1 MQEHYRA
8 IAQRE
13 KIEKESRR
21 FLGRKLSYLQLSDK
35 YGLTTVVNR
44 KRAGLP
50 PLSIGPGR
58 EELGRPVEIS
68 PAEATDLDLEQDL
81 PEDLLTEPLDLCS
94 VTQLPQRLAQ
104 LEVQPNTISTIFPKH
119 KHLMIKRSQRCRR
132 CEHNLSKPEYNPT
145 SIKFKIQ
152 LAAYYHVPDIVIYRI
167 GELVPGKVAQLVIKV
182 TNPTNTGTTLEFLS
196 LSKVR
201 ELKEA
206 EKEDEK
212 DDKPVSAINPLRQP
226 SIVTALDQS
235 IGLATAQI
243 ALPTSKVTTC
253 TTMIFLIKYHP
264 QVYLPPRDDAAEF
277 DDGGVDLAGH
287 VDDRELVVWRKSNK
301 VGLRLEVTPTIGG
314 EQVVGFGIQYHYTN
328 TVFALGKED
337 YFLFQYLAKQTTDYF
352 Q

>member
-1 MQEHYRA
+1 MVA
-8 IAQRE
+8 
-13 KIEKESRR
+13 
-21 FLGRKLSYLQLSDK
+21 
-35 YGLTTVVNR
+35 R

-50 PLSIGPGR
+50 PLSLGPGR
-58 EELGRPVEIS
+58 EELGRPVEIC

-81 PEDLLTEPLDLCS
+81 PMDLLTEPLDLCS

-104 LEVQPNTISTIFPKH
+104 LEVQPDNIATIFPRH

-152 LAAYYHVPDIVIYRI
+152 LAAYYHVPDIVIYRV

-196 LSKVR
+196 ISKLR

-206 EKEDEK
+206 DKEK
-212 DDKPVSAINPLRQP
+212 DKEDKPVSAINPLRQP
-226 SIVTALDQS
+226 SIVTAVDQS
-235 IGLATAQI
+235 IGLATAVI
-243 ALPTSKVTTC
+243 AIPASK
-253 TTMIFLIKYHP
+253 
-264 QVYLPPRDDAAEF
+264 VYLPPRDDAAEF

-301 VGLRLEVTPTIGG
+301 VGLRLEVTPTMEG

-328 TVFALGKED
+328 TVFALGK
-337 YFLFQYLAKQTTDYF
+337 LFF
-352 Q
+352 

>member
-1 MQEHYRA
+1 MVA
-8 IAQRE
+8 
-13 KIEKESRR
+13 
-21 FLGRKLSYLQLSDK
+21 
-35 YGLTTVVNR
+35 R

-50 PLSIGPGR
+50 PLSLGPGR
-58 EELGRPVEIS
+58 EELGRPVEIC

-81 PEDLLTEPLDLCS
+81 PMDLLTEPLDLCS

-104 LEVQPNTISTIFPKH
+104 LEVQPDNIATIFPRH

-152 LAAYYHVPDIVIYRI
+152 LAAYYHVPDIVIYRV

-196 LSKVR
+196 ISKLR

-206 EKEDEK
+206 DKEK
-212 DDKPVSAINPLRQP
+212 DKEDKPVSAINPLRQP
-226 SIVTALDQS
+226 SIVTAVDQS
-235 IGLATAQI
+235 IGLATAVI
-243 ALPTSKVTTC
+243 AIPASK
-253 TTMIFLIKYHP
+253 
-264 QVYLPPRDDAAEF
+264 VYLPPRDDAAEF

-301 VGLRLEVTPTIGG
+301 VGLRLEITPTMEG

-328 TVFALGKED
+328 TVFALGK
-337 YFLFQYLAKQTTDYF
+337 LFF
-352 Q
+352 